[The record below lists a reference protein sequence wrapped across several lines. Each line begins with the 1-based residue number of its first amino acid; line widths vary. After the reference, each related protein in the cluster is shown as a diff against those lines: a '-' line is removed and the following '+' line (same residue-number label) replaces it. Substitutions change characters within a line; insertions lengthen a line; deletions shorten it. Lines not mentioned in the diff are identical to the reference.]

1 MAGAMLS
8 PLVAAVLPPRC
19 PGCATVVGADHRFC
33 ASCWR
38 TLRFLDQGLCGGCGE
53 PVEPSV
59 RCLACGG
66 GSDVDSVNAAIA
78 YGDIARALALRLK
91 YGGRMGAAETMAR
104 LMLRHFPAGATLI
117 LPVPLHRWR
126 LWTRGYNQAA
136 LIGAALS
143 RMTGVVQDAHLL
155 RRLRATPPLRG
166 MNPAERARAV
176 AGAFALNPQRA
187 AHLSGAQVVL
197 IDDVYTSGATA
208 GACATMLKAAGAAQ
222 VSVLC
227 WARVTRSD
235 DGRD

>member
-1 MAGAMLS
+1 MGAGMNRAGRMAGAMLA
-8 PLVAAVLPPRC
+8 PLIAAVLPPRC
-19 PGCATVVGADHRFC
+19 PGCATVVEADHRFC
-33 ASCWR
+33 APCWGA
-38 TLRFLDQGLCGGCGE
+38 LHFLDQRVDGAGE
-53 PVEPSV
+53 
-59 RCLACGG
+59 
-66 GSDVDSVNAAIA
+66 VDSVSAAIA

-91 YGGRMGAAETMAR
+91 YGGRMGVAETMAR
-104 LMLRHFPAGATLI
+104 LMRRHFPADADLI

-143 RMTGVVQDAHLL
+143 RMTGVDQDVRLI

-166 MNPAERARAV
+166 MSPAERARAV
-176 AGAFALNPQRA
+176 AGAFALNPKRV
-187 AHLSGAQVVL
+187 AHLSGAHVVL

-208 GACATMLKAAGAAQ
+208 GGCAAMLKAAGAAR

-227 WARVTRSD
+227 WARVTRRD